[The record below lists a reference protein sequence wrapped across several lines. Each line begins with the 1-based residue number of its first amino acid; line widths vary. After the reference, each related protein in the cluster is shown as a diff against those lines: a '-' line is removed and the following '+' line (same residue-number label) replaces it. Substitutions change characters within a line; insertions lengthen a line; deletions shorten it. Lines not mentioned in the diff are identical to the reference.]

1 MGLGEQE
8 KSRGSSPLLPFNLG
22 WKILTWFE
30 GHGNSMAK
38 ENDQD
43 KIVEDC

>member
-8 KSRGSSPLLPFNLG
+8 KSRGSPLLPFNLG
-22 WKILTWFE
+22 WKILTSFE
-30 GHGNSMAK
+30 GDKNSLAK

-43 KIVEDC
+43 KIVEDS

>member
-1 MGLGEQE
+1 MGDGSRRAR
-8 KSRGSSPLLPFNLG
+8 KVKRGSSPFLPFNLG

-43 KIVEDC
+43 K